1 MSHRYIIWH
10 VFSFPRNRKTKVKK
24 ILVSEA
30 ASVKMKPQRSCHET
44 SCLPND
50 EPKRSKIQIQRTKRD
65 ALSSLRGVPVSSV
78 LAIAPLSRA
87 RERHCDTHARA
98 HTHIRK
104 KKGLSIAKRKT
115 FSRNVVSLW
124 VLTPR
129 CTDLESYEGVV
140 LESVSS
146 LFPSSLNVAFRLNM
160 NHSDFCR
167 STSATIFFSSL

>member
-1 MSHRYIIWH
+1 
-10 VFSFPRNRKTKVKK
+10 
-24 ILVSEA
+24 
-30 ASVKMKPQRSCHET
+30 MKPQRSCHET

-87 RERHCDTHARA
+87 RERHSDTRSRP
-98 HTHIRK
+98 HTHTEE
-104 KKGLSIAKRKT
+104 KGTIYCKEKKT

-124 VLTPR
+124 ILTPR
-129 CTDLESYEGVV
+129 CTDLDSYQGVV

-160 NHSDFCR
+160 NHSDLPFYICDN
-167 STSATIFFSSL
+167 FFSFSSS